1 MESVVLVVHLMIAL
15 AIIAVVLLQRSE
27 GGGLGIGGGGNGGMG
42 GLASPRATAD
52 FLTRLTGILAA
63 SFMAT
68 SLILAILSG
77 ANRAEPVG
85 ILELAGDAKKEVEV
99 AVPLSE
105 GDVKEA
111 VTAVEGA
118 VDKAVK
124 EVDPAAPSPTADT
137 SPKAPVSE

>member
-1 MESVVLVVHLMIAL
+1 MESVVLVIHLMIAL

-27 GGGLGIGGGGNGGMG
+27 GGGLGIGGGNGGMG

-52 FLTRLTGILAA
+52 ILTRITGILAA

-85 ILELAGDAKKEVEV
+85 ILELAGDTGKQVEV
-99 AVPLSE
+99 AVPVSE

-118 VDKAVK
+118 VDKAVQ